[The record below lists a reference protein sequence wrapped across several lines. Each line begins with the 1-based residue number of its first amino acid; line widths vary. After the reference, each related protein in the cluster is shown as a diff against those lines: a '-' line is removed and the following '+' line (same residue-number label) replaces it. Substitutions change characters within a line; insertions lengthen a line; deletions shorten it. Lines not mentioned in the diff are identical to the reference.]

1 MSPAEDGDDHPTEPP
16 PADPE
21 VREALDQHEDELAA
35 PEAEDA
41 ADRDEDEREATEG
54 ESPTG

>member
-1 MSPAEDGDDHPTEPP
+1 
-16 PADPE
+16 
-21 VREALDQHEDELAA
+21 VREALDRHEDELAA

-41 ADRDEDEREATEG
+41 ADRDEDEREVTEG